1 MGGVL
6 PEQPDLTGFDRVL
19 DVGCGTGGWLIEAAQ
34 TYPAMS
40 VVGIDISRRMV
51 QYARAQAQAHQ
62 VNGRVKFHV
71 MDVLHTLEFPTAF
84 FDLVN
89 LRFGVSFLRTWDW
102 LKLLSEL
109 LRVTRPG
116 GVVRVTECEIG
127 SQSNSPALMR
137 LDEMIRCAFYRAGHL
152 FTEETTGVTDHLA
165 RLLDQYRCQQVQ
177 TKAYA
182 MEYRAGTVE
191 GEAYCEDM
199 TLLFQTTRPFIQK
212 WGCAGQD
219 YDAIYQ
225 QALKEMR
232 QPDFHATWNLL
243 TAWGSKPRPKS

>member
-1 MGGVL
+1 
-6 PEQPDLTGFDRVL
+6 
-19 DVGCGTGGWLIEAAQ
+19 
-34 TYPAMS
+34 
-40 VVGIDISRRMV
+40 
-51 QYARAQAQAHQ
+51 
-62 VNGRVKFHV
+62 